1 MKILRFKKDDKER
14 TGVIING
21 GMVEIHLPLIEA
33 SCSPFD
39 DLERK
44 KFYSLDEVK
53 ILPPVQPSKVVCVG
67 LNYRDHAKELNMAL
81 PEEPILFLKPSTTV
95 IGHQDNII
103 HPYQSHQVDYE
114 AEIAVVISREARF
127 VNQDDAFDYIA
138 GYTIL
143 NDVTARDLQ
152 QKDGQWTRSKSFDT
166 FCPLGPWV
174 ETEMDPSNQNISLKL
189 NNEVKQNSNTKN
201 MIFPV
206 DELVEYISHTM
217 TLNPGDVIATGT
229 PPGVGPMK
237 LGDVVEVT
245 VDGIGTLRNEVTVI

>member
-1 MKILRFKKDDKER
+1 MKLLRFKKEGNDK

-33 SCSPFD
+33 SQSPFD
-39 DLERK
+39 DLERNE
-44 KFYSLDEVK
+44 FYSLDEVK

-67 LNYRDHAKELNMAL
+67 LNYRDHAEELNMDL
-81 PEEPILFLKPSTTV
+81 PEEPILFLKPQTTV
-95 IGHQDNII
+95 IGHDDNII
-103 HPYQSHQVDYE
+103 YPHQSHQVDYE
-114 AEIAVVISREARF
+114 AELAVVIGREACL
-127 VNQDDAFDYIA
+127 VSQEDAFDYIA
-138 GYTIL
+138 GYTAL

-152 QKDGQWTRSKSFDT
+152 QKDGQWTRAKSFDT
-166 FCPLGPWV
+166 FCPLGPWM

-206 DELVEYISHTM
+206 DELVEYISHIM

-229 PPGVGPMK
+229 PPGVGAMNV
-237 LGDVVEVT
+237 GDVVEVT
-245 VDGIGTLRNEVTVI
+245 VEGIGTLRNEVTVI